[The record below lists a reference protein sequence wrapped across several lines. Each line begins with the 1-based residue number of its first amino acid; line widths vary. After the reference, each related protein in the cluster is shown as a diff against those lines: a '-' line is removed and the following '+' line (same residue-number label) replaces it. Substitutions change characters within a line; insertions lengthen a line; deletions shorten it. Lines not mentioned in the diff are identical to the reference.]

1 VFSQSYYYETY
12 VVQYSTRQSLC
23 KYNVEIFMETSRR
36 NGPDASKRQIGHRS
50 SATCLHMA
58 SSTTSES
65 RKSLPCDTVS
75 TYIWTR
81 EPWIAVSQIPRAA
94 YFGLNVFVPSAL
106 HTYTLSLLPPFD
118 LDLYG
123 ICGLI
128 LTGSNS
134 LRALHFRGSGR
145 QFNVPIHLNVMSL
158 RNSKSYNIVK

>member
-1 VFSQSYYYETY
+1 VFSQSYHYETY
-12 VVQYSTRQSLC
+12 VVQYSTRQFLC

-36 NGPDASKRQIGHRS
+36 KGPDTSKRQIGHRS

-58 SSTTSES
+58 SSITSES
-65 RKSLPCDTVS
+65 REILPCDTVS

-106 HTYTLSLLPPFD
+106 HTYTLSLLPPFG

-123 ICGLI
+123 ILWPDTDWLKQPQSSTFQGFWS
-128 LTGSNS
+128 TFQ
-134 LRALHFRGSGR
+134 RADT
-145 QFNVPIHLNVMSL
+145 
-158 RNSKSYNIVK
+158 SKRHVITKFQIV